1 MSLVGGELRRWQMT
15 NRGIAAINH
24 QLLTKHEVGR
34 RAREKHDGIGN
45 FRRISKPSRRKF
57 AHVIAAEFS
66 VVCEFPRHVRDVKRR
81 SHGVDV
87 DSILTPLGRQR
98 ACHQQKSALRR
109 AVSGEQRKADLGP
122 YRGDV
127 NDLSTSASFDE
138 VLRCGLRKK
147 ERRFQVRRQGLV
159 PIFLGEV
166 LSWRQQLHAGV
177 VNENM
182 QVAEVLDDVIDEFAQ
197 RGDAAQVD
205 GIRFGASALCFG
217 RLYGFVQRRLFTRS
231 DSDVSAGVGEC
242 IYDSASDAAASA
254 GDECDFPRKA
264 ELVHE
269 RSPVIAYATTTST
282 LWGWG

>member
-1 MSLVGGELRRWQMT
+1 MKCF
-15 NRGIAAINH
+15 AAAC
-24 QLLTKHEVGR
+24 
-34 RAREKHDGIGN
+34 ARKNGA
-45 FRRISKPSRRKF
+45 FKF
-57 AHVIAAEFS
+57 VARVSSQYSSE
-66 VVCEFPRHVRDVKRR
+66 R
-81 SHGVDV
+81 S
-87 DSILTPLGRQR
+87 
-98 ACHQQKSALRR
+98 
-109 AVSGEQRKADLGP
+109 
-122 YRGDV
+122 
-127 NDLSTSASFDE
+127 
-138 VLRCGLRKK
+138 
-147 ERRFQVRRQGLV
+147 
-159 PIFLGEV
+159 
-166 LSWRQQLHAGV
+166 QQLHAGV

-197 RGDAAQVD
+197 RGDTAQVD